1 MITIIRDY
9 LTRRGYTPPDVDW
22 YKQISLYQ
30 GWYEGYVD
38 SFHRYQVFNGT
49 GFTGRHRRS
58 LRMAKVIAED
68 HANLLLNEKVQ
79 INVDA
84 GFDEELKDILRDN
97 EFTVL
102 GNNLVEL
109 AFALGTAAFVEYK
122 DANGQ
127 PVIDYIRAPMIYPI
141 SWSRR
146 RITECAFA
154 SVQMRQGKTVYYIMI
169 HRLEN
174 GRYLVENVYLDD
186 AGKPLPPP
194 AGVKPVVDT
203 GSPIPLYQIV
213 RPNIINNYALDNP
226 MGMSVYGNSLDLL
239 QSVDLIWDSYVNE
252 FDLGRKRIM
261 VPMSMAK
268 IQMAQDGTSA
278 PLFDPNDTTFYV
290 YKQSDDGKNDLK
302 EINMAI
308 RAQEHEAGLQR
319 ALNLLAKKC
328 GLGDDRY
335 RFDQDGVKTDTEVI
349 SDKSELYQNL
359 QKNEILFRQALIGM
373 TRALA
378 YLSGHDPDLEVNIS
392 FDDSIIE
399 DSSAKKDDH
408 IKLVSAGLESKVSA
422 IADIRKCS
430 LKEAEAELSR
440 IAKEAQITGTPDDW
454 FDDEGGDGNDAG
466 TGAGTG

>member
-146 RITECAFA
+146 RITAHLPAC
-154 SVQMRQGKTVYYIMI
+154 RC
-169 HRLEN
+169 
-174 GRYLVENVYLDD
+174 GR
-186 AGKPLPPP
+186 GKPS
-194 AGVKPVVDT
+194 T
-203 GSPIPLYQIV
+203 
-213 RPNIINNYALDNP
+213 
-226 MGMSVYGNSLDLL
+226 
-239 QSVDLIWDSYVNE
+239 
-252 FDLGRKRIM
+252 
-261 VPMSMAK
+261 
-268 IQMAQDGTSA
+268 TS
-278 PLFDPNDTTFYV
+278 
-290 YKQSDDGKNDLK
+290 
-302 EINMAI
+302 
-308 RAQEHEAGLQR
+308 
-319 ALNLLAKKC
+319 
-328 GLGDDRY
+328 
-335 RFDQDGVKTDTEVI
+335 
-349 SDKSELYQNL
+349 
-359 QKNEILFRQALIGM
+359 
-373 TRALA
+373 
-378 YLSGHDPDLEVNIS
+378 
-392 FDDSIIE
+392 
-399 DSSAKKDDH
+399 
-408 IKLVSAGLESKVSA
+408 
-422 IADIRKCS
+422 
-430 LKEAEAELSR
+430 
-440 IAKEAQITGTPDDW
+440 
-454 FDDEGGDGNDAG
+454 
-466 TGAGTG
+466 